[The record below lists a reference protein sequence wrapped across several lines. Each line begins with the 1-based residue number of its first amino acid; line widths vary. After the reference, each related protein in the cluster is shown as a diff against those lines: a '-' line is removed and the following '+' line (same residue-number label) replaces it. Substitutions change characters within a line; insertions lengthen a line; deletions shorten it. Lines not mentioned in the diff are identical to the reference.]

1 MTELYTR
8 IVTNEIKMKDTGV
21 DGLMSGKAKQAQS
34 SGWMDNIMNLIPG
47 RKQQANNEPSE
58 ENIKKTHE
66 YLRWGQALKRESRG
80 GLEASAKAS
89 PRFPPM
95 DGGLP
100 RVAATFP
107 DCI

>member
-1 MTELYTR
+1 MSELYGR

-21 DGLMSGKAKQAQS
+21 DGLMSGKAKAAQS

-66 YLRWGQALKRESRG
+66 YLRCVFWSKFHLD
-80 GLEASAKAS
+80 S
-89 PRFPPM
+89 PNPST
-95 DGGLP
+95 G
-100 RVAATFP
+100 A
-107 DCI
+107 